1 MIQSMTGFGRAAAHV
16 GEKFHVTVSTKSVN
30 HRYLELSIRLPE
42 FLWELEVPIRALAA
56 ERFSRG
62 KFDVSVRVQRQGEP
76 DQTVRINRKVA
87 DAVVPQIAS
96 IVSDFGLTASFT
108 PGDLI
113 RLPGLIEVESADQ
126 ELSEEERNGFLAV
139 VGEAFSQV
147 AEMRAREGEALLNDL
162 EARLRTVEEL
172 VASVAAQRQGVLEE
186 TLAAYRERIAEITR
200 SSGVEI
206 NEERIAQETVI
217 LVEKGDV
224 AEEVTRMTSHLS
236 QLRKMLRSKEV
247 VGKKLDF
254 LTQEMVREINTIGS
268 KSRSANIRNVV
279 VELKAEVERI
289 REQVQNVE

>member
-1 MIQSMTGFGRAAAHV
+1 MILSMTGFGRASAHV
-16 GEKFHVTVSTKSVN
+16 GEKFHVTVTTKSVN

-42 FLWELEVPIRALAA
+42 FLWELEVPIRALAS

-62 KFDVSVRVQRQGEP
+62 KLDVSMRVQRQGEP

-87 DAVVPQIAS
+87 DAVIPQISA
-96 IVSDFGLTASFT
+96 IVTDFGLSANFT

-126 ELSEEERNGFLAV
+126 DLSDEEKQGFLEV
-139 VGEAFSQV
+139 VGNAFTQI
-147 AEMRAREGEALLNDL
+147 AEMRKTEGDSLLKDL
-162 EARLRTVEEL
+162 EARLLEVEKH
-172 VASVAAQRQGVLEE
+172 VAAVGAQRETVLKE
-186 TLAAYRERIAEITR
+186 TLDAYKERIAEIVKV
-200 SSGVEI
+200 SGVEV
-206 NEERIAQETVI
+206 NEDRIAQETVI
-217 LVEKGDV
+217 LVDKGDV
-224 AEEVTRMTSHLS
+224 AEELTRMTSHIA
-236 QLRKMLRSKEV
+236 QLRQMLRAKGV

-279 VELKAEVERI
+279 VELKSEVERI